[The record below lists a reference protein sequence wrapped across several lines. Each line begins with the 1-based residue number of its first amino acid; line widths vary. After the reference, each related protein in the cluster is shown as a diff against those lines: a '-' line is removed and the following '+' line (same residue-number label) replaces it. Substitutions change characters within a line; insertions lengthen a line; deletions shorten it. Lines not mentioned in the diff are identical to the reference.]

1 MMSNRM
7 RLAASIAVG
16 VLASL
21 AGCAQLE
28 RLDGRGLQIDE
39 DLAVAAPP
47 AGLVR
52 PAERGPVP
60 LDAAGRPYAA
70 VEDGAAK
77 SPDGPAAR
85 PVRES
90 RPDR

>member
-7 RLAASIAVG
+7 RLATSIAVG

-39 DLAVAAPP
+39 DLAVAGVP

-60 LDAAGRPYAA
+60 LDAAGRPYAT
-70 VEDGAAK
+70 VEDGTAK
-77 SPDGPAAR
+77 SPDGPAVR
-85 PVRES
+85 PVRETRS
-90 RPDR
+90 DR

>member
-7 RLAASIAVG
+7 HLAASIAVG

-21 AGCAQLE
+21 VGCAQLE
-28 RLDGRGLQIDE
+28 RLDGRSLQIDE
-39 DLAVAAPP
+39 DLAVAGAP

-70 VEDGAAK
+70 VEDGTAK

-85 PVRES
+85 PMRES

>member
-1 MMSNRM
+1 MMSNHL

-16 VLASL
+16 ILASL

-39 DLAVAAPP
+39 DTALAGAP
-47 AGLVR
+47 AGVVR
-52 PAERGPVP
+52 PTERGPVP

-70 VEDGAAK
+70 VEDGTAK

-85 PVRES
+85 PMRES
-90 RPDR
+90 RPER